1 MPGGAH
7 REERTEKR
15 NKRSEEN
22 FNNMGTAF
30 IKQLRRE
37 FAGYNGKKLSQDLMA
52 GLTVAAVALP
62 LALAFGVSAGATA
75 ACGLVTAIVAG
86 LVISALTGGYYQI
99 SGPTGAMAA
108 ILGSLIGAY
117 GMQGMFVAT
126 FLAGAMLIVAAVL
139 HLGNL
144 TAFVPAPVITGFTSG
159 IAVIIALGQID
170 NFFGTHSEGGSALAK
185 LASYGT
191 LGFHPNMTTTVM
203 ALFVVLLMVF
213 FPKKWNAVVP
223 ASLVGIIIATAA
235 TMLLGLDVATVGEIP
250 KSLFLPD
257 RLSPTAINWGDVP
270 SLLAPA
276 FSIAV
281 LNMLESLLC
290 GASAGRATG
299 VKLNNDQELFAQGV
313 GNMVLPLFGG
323 IPATAAL
330 ARTSVAVRSGAQ
342 TRLTGIFHAVGLL
355 IMMLVLAP
363 VISNV
368 PMAALAGV
376 LMVTAWRMNEWHSI
390 KYMFSHKFKGAI
402 AKFLVTMACTIV
414 FDLTVAIVVGVGL
427 GLILMVARLSRLQVN
442 YERVD
447 MSRMNVTDKDLCDRY
462 DNAMV
467 AYITGPLIFANV
479 AAIEQLPERIEGCD
493 TLLLSMRGVP
503 YIDIS
508 AAQVLMQTLR
518 ALHDDGVDIALCSVT
533 SSAMEML
540 RRSGI
545 YDMVGEQGFY
555 WSVARA
561 LTDPRPAPEA
571 HEKA

>member
-1 MPGGAH
+1 
-7 REERTEKR
+7 
-15 NKRSEEN
+15 
-22 FNNMGTAF
+22 MGMSF
-30 IKQLRRE
+30 FKQLRQE

-126 FLAGAMLIVAAVL
+126 FLAGIMLIIAAVL

-185 LASYGT
+185 LASYSR
-191 LGFHPNMTTTVM
+191 LGFHPNMTTT
-203 ALFVVLLMVF
+203 
-213 FPKKWNAVVP
+213 VP

-235 TMLLGLDVATVGEIP
+235 TMIFKLDIATVGDIP
-250 KSLFLPD
+250 KSLMLPD
-257 RLSPTAINWGDVP
+257 RLSPSQIDWTAVP
-270 SLLAPA
+270 ALLAPA

-313 GNMVLPLFGG
+313 GNMVLPMFGG

-330 ARTSVAVRSGAQ
+330 ARTSVAVRSGA
-342 TRLTGIFHAVGLL
+342 LTGIFHAVGLL

-363 VISNV
+363 IISNV

-376 LMVTAWRMNEWHSI
+376 LMVTAWRMNEWSAI
-390 KYMFSHKFKGAI
+390 RYVFRRKFKGAI
-402 AKFLVTMACTIV
+402 AKFAITMACTIV
-414 FDLTVAIVVGVGL
+414 FDLTVAIVVGVSL
-427 GLILMVARLSRLQVN
+427 GLILMVARLSKLQIN

-447 MSRMNVTDKDLCDRY
+447 MSRLKTDDDTLNERY
-462 DNAMV
+462 SNAMV
-467 AYITGPLIFANV
+467 AYITGPLLFAN
-479 AAIEQLPERIEGCD
+479 IGTLEELPEHIGRCD

-503 YIDIS
+503 SVDVS
-508 AAQVLMQTLR
+508 AAQTLLPMLRELKERGIDVVLC
-518 ALHDDGVDIALCSVT
+518 GVP
-533 SSAMEML
+533 SATMTML
-540 RRSGI
+540 RRAGI
-545 YDMVGEQGFY
+545 VELLGEQSFY
-555 WSVARA
+555 WSVERA
-561 LTDPRPAPEA
+561 LLDHRPRPLAAFDRE
-571 HEKA
+571 